1 MGVFLRARAYRVAHS
16 ALQSVLQGRQ
26 RSRSEEETQ
35 THKLPPNQRRRK
47 HFLVGLIVFAVLIKL
62 ILIPFGIKQQSN
74 SIKQSRYKPREMAIR
89 RKYAGRNDKA
99 TQQKMNNEIMEMYQK
114 DGASPMG
121 GCLPM
126 LLQMAIILLLYQ
138 VIIHPLLYVVGVSQ
152 ESVTAMTEYF
162 KASVES
168 GGLGISLARYQEITI
183 MKEALARGQEA
194 FAAD

>member
-1 MGVFLRARAYRVAHS
+1 M
-16 ALQSVLQGRQ
+16 
-26 RSRSEEETQ
+26 
-35 THKLPPNQRRRK
+35 
-47 HFLVGLIVFAVLIKL
+47 